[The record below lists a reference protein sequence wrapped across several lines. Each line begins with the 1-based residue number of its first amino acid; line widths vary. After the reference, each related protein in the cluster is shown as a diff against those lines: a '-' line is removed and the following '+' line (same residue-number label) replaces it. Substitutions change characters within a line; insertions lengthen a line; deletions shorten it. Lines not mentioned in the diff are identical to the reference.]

1 VITLPLVTEIPVI
14 ESLGNRKAVNSLLE
28 AIRYDI
34 PLMML
39 LCGWFEVGR
48 VRMNGI
54 ASCRNGTPVP

>member
-1 VITLPLVTEIPVI
+1 VIALPLVTEIPVI
-14 ESLGNRKAVNSLLE
+14 ESLGRKAVNSLLE

-39 LCGWFEVGR
+39 LCGWSEVGR
-48 VRMNGI
+48 VQTNGI